1 MEAGRLTVLYVDD
14 DHNDLALFGA
24 AAERSDLDIW
34 VQTASAVDQA
44 IEILEGRGAYADRS
58 LHPLPDVILLDLVMP
73 AQSGFDFL
81 QWHHDSAFESIPVI
95 VFCGSSY
102 EDDRQRALTL
112 GAHFFVE
119 KPASFDELQQV
130 VRRLWSFGMSLR
142 HASLAENP
150 AGKARGGKAENRAG
164 KSEGRRAKGE
174 GKPKSEARRPE

>member
-1 MEAGRLTVLYVDD
+1 MDAGRLTVLYVDD

-24 AAERSDLDIW
+24 AAERTDLDLW

-44 IEILEGRGAYADRS
+44 IEMLEGRGSYADRS

-81 QWHHDSAFESIPVI
+81 QWHHDSTFSSIPVI

-112 GAHFFVE
+112 GAQFFVE
-119 KPASFDELQQV
+119 KPANFDDLQQV
-130 VRRLWSFGMSLR
+130 VRRLWSFGMNVRRAMQQETCGRSSEG
-142 HASLAENP
+142 H
-150 AGKARGGKAENRAG
+150 GGKP
-164 KSEGRRAKGE
+164 EGRRPKAE
-174 GKPKSEARRPE
+174 GNPKSSARTSEPR